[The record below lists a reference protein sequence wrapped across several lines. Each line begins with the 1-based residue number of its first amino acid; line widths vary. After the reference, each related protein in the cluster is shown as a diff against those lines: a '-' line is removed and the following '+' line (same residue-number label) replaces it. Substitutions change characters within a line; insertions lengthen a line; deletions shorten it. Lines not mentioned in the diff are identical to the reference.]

1 MTEWWRTISSDEAA
15 LIRTVV
21 SAANI
26 PGSDALVD
34 NLDAALMSHATEWIL
49 DVYPST
55 SARTTLPNGPFPV
68 HAYVPSRADHRG
80 EIIIWLTGGRISGLE
95 YAWTTDEPPERWPAP
110 EEIEVVPDDQ

>member
-55 SARTTLPNGPFPV
+55 SARTTLPNTEGEPIKPE
-68 HAYVPSRADHRG
+68 PRADQLMPSHLA
-80 EIIIWLTGGRISGLE
+80 IFV
-95 YAWTTDEPPERWPAP
+95 AAPPPA
-110 EEIEVVPDDQ
+110 VVNKPPA